1 MSEATRTSGTPQEE
15 LMEPTRRPSTFELPM
30 NPTDH
35 IQIVTFQLAGIEPD
49 ADRAHVEASA
59 PAFTE
64 IPGLR
69 AKAWLA
75 NPSTNTYGGEYAWES
90 RHAMKTYINGPIFD
104 ALLTNP
110 GLAES
115 RRSGLRIPRTAVS
128 AAAQTF
134 GSAGT
139 DLRSTPLAVRFLW

>member
-1 MSEATRTSGTPQEE
+1 
-15 LMEPTRRPSTFELPM
+15 M

-35 IQIVTFQLAGIEPD
+35 IQVVTFQLAGLEPD
-49 ADRAHVEASA
+49 AYRAHCEASA

-75 NPSTNTYGGEYAWES
+75 NPSTSTYGGVYAWES
-90 RHAMKTYINGPIFD
+90 HQAMEAYVSGPIFG

-110 GLAES
+110 RMANVTTHDFGVLERPTEIT
-115 RRSGLRIPRTAVS
+115 RRR
-128 AAAQTF
+128 
-134 GSAGT
+134 
-139 DLRSTPLAVRFLW
+139 